1 MAKKELLSKLNLKD
15 YNNELELI
23 IEKKDF
29 SSQVKNLLLSMFY
42 KIETNYKD
50 YATVKQ
56 YTQTKEEFIEK
67 IINIIEKQCDSI
79 ELIKPKED
87 DVKKFYINIKENKI
101 ECYQNES
108 TLLHA
113 ILELEN
119 KEFSISEDYKI
130 IKSAIATLVKDGYEL
145 DAKEIL
151 TNFDGWSWNNNIDKT
166 DDIESYIVYQ
176 NLRLLM
182 GINFLYDWQN
192 EEYKQKDFLM
202 EIQENSKEFF
212 TAFCKVAILKIIE
225 NEEEKKYIKEELNV
239 IKNKL
244 EKMKNKS
251 EFLKSIYNEKKDATE
266 KIKLLDKILND
277 NDLIKAEFLSRNSK
291 LEYENKIFSISD
303 LSELIE
309 KERTEYM
316 QKLQECNSL
325 LEPKKYIENV
335 KKLEERIE
343 LIENINFE
351 NVTQE
356 QRYTEL
362 LRLQKSFIKIIKN
375 KAERA
380 TTKKE
385 ILQFIYLYRYYIY
398 LPVRKNEETLLVK
411 EIKEIKK
418 ELEELSKTIITKA
431 CKLKA
436 LIIIN
441 QDIKYNHKMMQM
453 ILDTKIIKLE
463 DIYIALSKKE
473 ESIIIDIYDG
483 EIIDTTKEIL
493 KDKEEDFMLKFNK
506 KNKLFYVG
514 GVI

>member
-29 SSQVKNLLLSMFY
+29 SSQAKNLLLSMFY

-56 YTQTKEEFIEK
+56 YEQTKEKFIEK
-67 IINIIEKQCDSI
+67 IINIIEKQCDKI
-79 ELIKPKED
+79 ELIKPKEED
-87 DVKKFYINIKENKI
+87 SKKFHTNIKENKI

-108 TLLHA
+108 ALLHA

-119 KEFSISEDYKI
+119 KEFSILEDYTI
-130 IKSAIATLVKDGYEL
+130 IKNAIETLLKEGYEL

-166 DDIESYIVYQ
+166 DDTESYIIYQ

-182 GINFLYDWQN
+182 GISFLYEWQ
-192 EEYKQKDFLM
+192 EETYKQRDFLA
-202 EIQENSKEFF
+202 EIQKSSNEFF
-212 TAFCKVAILKIIE
+212 TTFCKIAILKIAK
-225 NEEEKKYIKEELNV
+225 NEEEKRYIKKEINI

-244 EKMKNKS
+244 DKMKNKS
-251 EFLKSIYNEKKDATE
+251 EFLKSIYNEKKDVTE

-277 NDLIKAEFLSRNSK
+277 NDLMKSEFLSRNSK

-325 LEPKKYIENV
+325 LEPKKYIENI
-335 KKLEERIE
+335 KKLEEKIE
-343 LIENINFE
+343 LIESTNLENI
-351 NVTQE
+351 
-356 QRYTEL
+356 TEDGIYAEFIK
-362 LRLQKSFIKIIKN
+362 LQKSFIKIIKQ
-375 KAERA
+375 KAEKV

-398 LPVRKNEETLLVK
+398 LPVRKKGKTLL
-411 EIKEIKK
+411 IKEIREIKRC
-418 ELEELSKTIITKA
+418 LEELSKVIITKA

-441 QDIKYNHKMMQM
+441 QDINYNYKIIQR

-463 DIYIALSKKE
+463 DIHIILTKKE
-473 ESIIIDIYDG
+473 ENIIIDIYDG
-483 EIIDTTKEIL
+483 EIIETTKNIL
-493 KDKEEDFMLKFNK
+493 KDKEDDFIAKFNK
-506 KNKLFYVG
+506 KNKLF
-514 GVI
+514 I